1 MRDSHTLRVN
11 LIGSILLSLW
21 VACGGGGEAC
31 AQAKTQAGTQARPG
45 KFFVRPRVDVVP
57 GRPDFGTP
65 AKATVRPKVGL
76 VLSGGGARGIAQ
88 IGVLRELEAAGIQID
103 FVAATSIGGVVGGLY
118 AAGWTPAELES
129 LTIATRWDD
138 VLTLADETERSNL
151 FVDQKQAR
159 DRSFLVIRF
168 DGLSPVLPPAVS
180 SGQRF
185 TDMLSMLVLRAPY
198 HPDPDFDA
206 LKIPFRAVATDLV
219 SGARVILSSGSLA
232 EAIRAGATVPLLFNP
247 IERDSMR
254 LVDGGLLSNIP
265 VDVARGAGCD
275 IVIAVN
281 STSRLRTADEMEAP
295 WETADQIMGIM
306 MQSPNAEQLG
316 DADIV
321 ITPEVGAHLSTDF
334 SGLDT
339 LIERGR
345 AATRDMIPALLA
357 LYEER
362 RAILAGLT
370 DPDGDSAYVLPSV
383 SFAGGA
389 VPDSLARHILSE
401 AQSRPVS
408 LRDIRDHVDLLYETG
423 RYSDAVAEVEP
434 AATPVVVRYVV
445 TENPILRDVRCSGC
459 QRVTMEQASVLFSGL
474 IGEPLVRKHVREA
487 TERLLREYRNQGYA
501 LARVDSTAFDATTG
515 VLTVHVREGIIG
527 RIDVTGNL
535 RAKDWIV
542 RREFPLGV
550 GDVFEIERARQ
561 GVANISAT
569 GLFEYVYLE
578 VDYHDPQPTVT
589 IRVKEHPSQIIHLGV
604 RVDNERSIQG
614 MLDLRDEN
622 LFGSGMEVGGTVA
635 GGARNLDMVGE
646 YKIRRLFHTY
656 ITAGISGFYR
666 QKDSYL
672 YADAPVTNP
681 DEWRRDRVGEY
692 RTFKSGVMV
701 SIGSQLERLG
711 TFTVDL
717 IAESDRIVSIEN
729 AAALEESNQ
738 LRLIRVGTVV
748 DTKNRYPFPTSGTGL
763 NLSYEFSLAAL
774 GGDVGYNALRL
785 SYESYVALA
794 EAWTLYPRVTV
805 GFGDGAMPLSQQFS
819 LGGQESFMGLREDDS
834 RGRQLLLLNLGV
846 RYRLPFT
853 LLFDAYAGVRY
864 DLGTISAVPQEIKSS
879 TLRHGLGASLG
890 FDTPVGPAVLA
901 LGRSFTVGSDSD
913 GKFVQLG
920 PYQFYFFIGYRL

>member
-1 MRDSHTLRVN
+1 MRDSHTLRVKFIGL
-11 LIGSILLSLW
+11 LILSLL
-21 VACGGGGEAC
+21 VPFGEDGGAR
-31 AQAKTQAGTQARPG
+31 AQSTGQARHS
-45 KFFVRPRVDVVP
+45 VLSIRPRVEVVP

-65 AKATVRPKVGL
+65 SKATVRPKTGL

-88 IGVLRELEAAGIQID
+88 IGVLLELEAAGFQVD

-118 AAGWTPAELES
+118 AAGWTPAALES
-129 LTIATRWDD
+129 LALSTNWDD

-168 DGLSPVLPPAVS
+168 DGFSPVIPPAVS

-185 TDMLSMLVLRAPY
+185 TDMLSSLVLRAPY
-198 HPDPDFDA
+198 YANPDFDA

-219 SGARVILSSGSLA
+219 TGTRVILSSGSLA

-247 IERDSMR
+247 IERDSLR

-281 STSRLRTADEMEAP
+281 STSLLRTAGEMKAP

-306 MQSPNAEQLG
+306 MQSSNAEQLS

-334 SGLDT
+334 SGLDS

-345 AATRDMIPALLA
+345 VAAREMIPALQA

-370 DPDGDSAYVLPSV
+370 DPEEGPPLVSPSI

-389 VPDSLARHILSE
+389 APDSMARHILE
-401 AQSRPVS
+401 EGRARPVA
-408 LRDIRDHVDLLYETG
+408 LRDIRDHVDLLYDTG
-423 RYSDAVAEVEP
+423 RYADVVAEVSRGS
-434 AATPVVVRYVV
+434 TPPTVRYVL
-445 TENPILRDVRCSGC
+445 TENPILRDVRFSGC
-459 QRVTMEQASVLFSGL
+459 ERVTPKEARGIFTRL
-474 IGEPLVRKHVREA
+474 IGEPLVREEVREA
-487 TERLLREYRNQGYA
+487 TESLLRTYRERGYA
-501 LARVDSTAFDATTG
+501 LARVDSSAFDASTG
-515 VLTVHVREGIIG
+515 LLLMHVQEGIIG
-527 RIDVTGNL
+527 RIDVAGSD

-542 RREFPLGV
+542 RQELPLGV

-561 GVANISAT
+561 GVANIGAT

-578 VDYHDPQPTVT
+578 IEYVDPLPTVT
-589 IRVKEHPSQIIHLGV
+589 IRVKERPSQVIRLGV
-604 RVDNERSIQG
+604 RVDNERSVQG
-614 MLDLRDEN
+614 MLDARDEN
-622 LFGSGMEVGGTVA
+622 LFGAGMELGATVA
-635 GGARNLDMVGE
+635 GGARNLDVVGE
-646 YKIRRLFHTY
+646 YRIRRLFHTY
-656 ITAGISGFYR
+656 ISAGISGFYR
-666 QKDSYL
+666 QRDSYL
-672 YADAPVTNP
+672 YADAPLSAP
-681 DEWRRDRVGEY
+681 DAWRRDRVGEY
-692 RTFKSGVMV
+692 RTIRSGGMV

-717 IAESDRIVSIEN
+717 IAESDRVVNIEG
-729 AAALEESNQ
+729 AEGLEESNQ
-738 LRLIRVGTVV
+738 LRIIRIGTVV

-763 NLSYEFSLAAL
+763 NLAYEFSLAAL

-794 EAWTLYPRVTV
+794 QAWTLTPRLTV
-805 GFGDGAMPLSQQFS
+805 GFADRAMPLSQQFS
-819 LGGQESFMGLREDDS
+819 LGGLESFMGLREDDS
-834 RGRQLLLLNLGV
+834 RGRQLLLLNLAV
-846 RYRLPFT
+846 RYRLPFSV
-853 LLFDAYAGVRY
+853 LFDTYAGLRY
-864 DLGTISAVPQEIKSS
+864 DLGTISEVPQEIKFS

-890 FDTPVGPAVLA
+890 FDTPVGPAVVA
-901 LGRSFTVGSDSD
+901 LGRSFTVSSDPD

-920 PYQFYFFIGYRL
+920 PYQFYFVIGYRL